1 MEVPL
6 REREAWQ
13 EGSRKLKKVFLLKN
27 RYVDSV
33 TLMTV
38 AVELTEKEG
47 IEGAECGMG
56 TKQNL
61 EILSDLGYEVPA
73 DVTSN
78 DIVIALD
85 AAEESVMAQAV
96 EFVKASLSAGHGS
109 REKKYHDVADIR
121 EGEFDIVQIS
131 LPGEHALKEAY
142 KAIDKGMD
150 VFMFTA
156 DVSLE
161 EEHDLKVY
169 ARDHGCLMMGPDA
182 GVGLLGGVAM
192 AAGSIV
198 RRGPIGV
205 IGASGSGSQE
215 VACLIEQMGS
225 GVTCVLGTGGRDL
238 KAAVG
243 GVSMMADMDRL
254 ERDDDTKII
263 CLVSMLA
270 DHSVMKK
277 VLDKADTLTKPV
289 VAVFLGADEALY
301 EGHRIT
307 GTFNLTDA
315 AKACVRLANGEEPS
329 LGLSEDELKKLADTT
344 AAAIADGRKYFR
356 GLYTGGTF
364 AEESLMSFR
373 EYIPE
378 ITMRTNRDNTQYAV
392 RLKTHKQSE
401 ENTLLDMGDLD
412 FTAEAPHTVFDPAQ
426 RAARFRQEVSDSEV
440 GLIAMDII
448 LGPGV
453 APDPVSCYL
462 PIIRENPGIAY
473 VFAVCGG
480 EGDPQGKDRIKKLLG
495 QSGVIVAESN
505 HESARICAAI
515 MKKLEAR

>member
-1 MEVPL
+1 M
-6 REREAWQ
+6 
-13 EGSRKLKKVFLLKN
+13 KKVFLLKN

-38 AVELTEKEG
+38 AVELTERDG
-47 IEGAECGMG
+47 IDGAECGMA
-56 TKQNL
+56 TKQNI
-61 EILSDLGYEVPA
+61 EILEELGYPLPEG
-73 DVTSN
+73 VTSN
-78 DIVIALD
+78 DVAIALD
-85 AAEESVMAQAV
+85 AGDEAVMKEACAFV
-96 EFVKASLSAGHGS
+96 ERALSSGHSS
-109 REKKYHDVADIR
+109 RQRVYHDVDSIG
-121 EGEFDIVQIS
+121 EGEFDVLQIS
-131 LPGEHALKEAY
+131 LPGEYAAREAY
-142 KAIDKGMD
+142 KAVDKGMH

-198 RRGPIGV
+198 KSGPVGV

-225 GVTCVLGTGGRDL
+225 GVTCILGTGGRDL
-238 KAAVG
+238 KKTVG

-254 ERDDDTKII
+254 DRDEDTKLI

-270 DHSVMKK
+270 DREVMEK

-289 VAVFLGADEALY
+289 VAVFLGADSELY
-301 EGHRIT
+301 KGHRVT
-307 GTFNLTDA
+307 GTYDLTEA
-315 AKACVRLANGEEPS
+315 ARACVRLVSGKEPS
-329 LGLSEDELKKLADTT
+329 LGLSDEEIEKLSAR
-344 AAAIADGRKYFR
+344 IASEIPPERKYFR

-364 AEESLMSFR
+364 AEETLMTYR
-373 EYIPE
+373 AQAPE
-378 ITMRTNRDNTQYAV
+378 IVMHTNRDNTKYAL
-392 RLKTHKQSE
+392 RLKTHKISE
-401 ENTLLDMGDLD
+401 GNTLLDMGDLD

-426 RAARFRQEVSDSEV
+426 RAMRFRQELNDPETAV
-440 GLIAMDII
+440 IAMDII

-462 PIIRENPGIAY
+462 PMIKQHPEVKY

-480 EGDPQGKDRIKKLLG
+480 EGDPQGKDAIKARLREA
-495 QSGVIVAESN
+495 GVTVAESD
-505 HESARICAAI
+505 HESALISSSI
-515 MKKLEAR
+515 MKKLEARKA

>member
-1 MEVPL
+1 MNACEVI
-6 REREAWQ
+6 
-13 EGSRKLKKVFLLKN
+13 GLKKVYLLKN

-38 AVELTEKEG
+38 AVELTEREN
-47 IEGAECGMG
+47 IDGAECGMG
-56 TKQNL
+56 TKQNVAL
-61 EILSDLGYEVPA
+61 LRDLGYEIPA
-73 DVTSN
+73 DTTSN
-78 DIVIALD
+78 DVMIALD
-85 AAEESVMAQAV
+85 AQSEVPMREACVFV
-96 EFVKASLSAGHGS
+96 EQSLSTGRS
-109 REKKYHDVADIR
+109 KREKVYHSVDDIV
-121 EGEFDIVQIS
+121 EGEFDVVQIS
-131 LPGEHALKEAY
+131 LPGEYAIAEAY
-142 KAIDKGMD
+142 KAIDKGCH

-161 EEHDLKVY
+161 QEHDLKVY

-198 RRGPIGV
+198 KYGPVGV

-215 VACLIEQMGS
+215 VACLIEQMGL
-225 GVTCVLGTGGRDL
+225 GVTCILGTGGRDL
-238 KAAVG
+238 KKTVG

-254 ERDDDTKII
+254 DRDEDTKLI

-270 DHSVMKK
+270 DREVMEK
-277 VLDKADTLTKPV
+277 VLDKADTLSKPV

-301 EGHRIT
+301 EGHKVY

-315 AKACVRLANGEEPS
+315 AKACVRMITGKEPE
-329 LGLSEDELKKLADTT
+329 LGLTSTQRDE
-344 AAAIADGRKYFR
+344 IAQHSVDRLSAERKYFR

-364 AEESLMSFR
+364 SEETLMAFR
-373 EYIPE
+373 TEAPDLTIY
-378 ITMRTNRDNTQYAV
+378 TNRDNTEYAR
-392 RLKTHKQSE
+392 RLQTHKFSE

-426 RAARFRQEVSDSEV
+426 RVARFQQELNDPEV
-440 GLIAMDII
+440 ALISMDII

-453 APDPVSCYL
+453 APNPASCYL
-462 PIIRENPGIAY
+462 PLIHEHPDVVY

-480 EGDPQGKDRIKKLLG
+480 EGDPQGKNQIKQQLRDA
-495 QSGVIVAESN
+495 GVIVAESN
-505 HESARICAAI
+505 QESALLSIAI
-515 MKKLEAR
+515 LKKLKEREK

>member
-1 MEVPL
+1 M
-6 REREAWQ
+6 
-13 EGSRKLKKVFLLKN
+13 KKVFLLKN

-38 AVELTEKEG
+38 AVELSERSG
-47 IEGAECGMG
+47 VSGAECGMG
-56 TKQNL
+56 TKQNI
-61 EILSDLGYEVPA
+61 EILEDLDYEIPI

-78 DIVIALD
+78 DVMIALD
-85 AAEESVMAQAV
+85 AEEDAVMKDACDFVERTLSV
-96 EFVKASLSAGHGS
+96 GHS
-109 REKKYHDVADIR
+109 RRQKVYHDVDSIAD
-121 EGEFDIVQIS
+121 GEFDVLQIS
-131 LPGEHALKEAY
+131 LPGEYAVKEAY
-142 KAIDKGMD
+142 KAVDKGLH

-156 DVSLE
+156 DISLE

-198 RRGPIGV
+198 RSGPVGV

-225 GVTCVLGTGGRDL
+225 GVSCILGTGGRDL
-238 KAAVG
+238 KKTVG
-243 GVSMMADMDRL
+243 GISMMADMDRL
-254 ERDDDTKII
+254 ERDEDTKLI

-270 DHSVMKK
+270 DREVMEK
-277 VLDKADTLTKPV
+277 VLQKADTLTKPV
-289 VAVFLGADEALY
+289 VAVFLGADSALY
-301 EGHRIT
+301 QGHRVM
-307 GTFNLTDA
+307 GTFDLTEA
-315 AKACVRLANGEEPS
+315 AKSCVKQVTGKEPKLGMTDEEITALAGNV
-329 LGLSEDELKKLADTT
+329 
-344 AAAIADGRKYFR
+344 AAGIPPERKYFR

-364 AEESLMSFR
+364 AEETLMTYR
-373 EYIPE
+373 EAAPE
-378 ITMRTNRDNTQYAV
+378 ILLHTNRDNTKYAL

-401 ENTLLDMGDLD
+401 GNTLLDMGDLD

-426 RAARFRQEVSDSEV
+426 RALRLKQELEDPEV
-440 GLIAMDII
+440 AVIAMDII

-462 PIIRENPGIAY
+462 PMIRQHPEASY

-480 EGDPQGKDRIKKLLG
+480 EGDPQGKDRIKKLLREA
-495 QSGVIVAESN
+495 GVIVAESN
-505 HESARICAAI
+505 HESALISSSI
-515 MKKLEAR
+515 MKKLEARKK

>member
-1 MEVPL
+1 M
-6 REREAWQ
+6 
-13 EGSRKLKKVFLLKN
+13 KKVFLLKN

-38 AVELTEKEG
+38 AAEISALDG
-47 IEGAECGMG
+47 IDGAECGMG

-61 EILSDLGYEVPA
+61 DILKELGYGLPA
-73 DVTSN
+73 DVTMN
-78 DIVIALD
+78 DVMIALD
-85 AAEESVMAQAV
+85 AGDEAAMKDACAYV
-96 EFVKASLSAGHGS
+96 ERSLSTGHS
-109 REKKYHDVADIR
+109 RRQKVYHDVDSIG
-121 EGEFDIVQIS
+121 EGEFDVLQLS
-131 LPGEHALKEAY
+131 LPGEYAVKEAY
-142 KAIDKGMD
+142 KAIDKGIH

-156 DVSLE
+156 DISLE

-198 RRGPIGV
+198 KSGPIGI

-238 KAAVG
+238 KKTVG

-254 ERDDDTKII
+254 ARDDDTKLI

-270 DHSVMKK
+270 DREVMEK
-277 VLDKADTLTKPV
+277 VLEKADTLTKPV
-289 VAVFLGADEALY
+289 VAVFLGADSALY
-301 EGHRIT
+301 EGHKVT
-307 GTFNLTDA
+307 GTYDLAEA
-315 AKACVRLANGEEPS
+315 AKACVKLVTGKEPQLGMTGEEI
-329 LGLSEDELKKLADTT
+329 EALAART
-344 AAAIADGRKYFR
+344 AEAIAPERKYFR

-364 AEESLMSFR
+364 AEETLMTYR
-373 EYIPE
+373 EQAPE
-378 ITMRTNRDNTQYAV
+378 IVMHTNRDNTQYAV

-401 ENTLLDMGDLD
+401 GNTLLDMGDLD

-426 RAARFRQEVSDSEV
+426 RALRFQQELDDPQVAV
-440 GLIAMDII
+440 IAMDII

-462 PIIRENPGIAY
+462 PMIRQHPEVKY

-480 EGDPQGKDRIKKLLG
+480 EGDPQGKDKIKKQLREA
-495 QSGVIVAESN
+495 GVIVAESD
-505 HESARICAAI
+505 HESAMISAAI
-515 MKKLEAR
+515 MKKLEARTA